1 MIALFLIYALAL
13 FLGRYL
19 SFRKYLPSRTFTEA
33 RSRPVLTYKKLSG
46 MMIDIGIQAI
56 AILGK
61 LFHVFNMLI
70 TGTAIAIAI
79 AIGINFRGFFE
90 LNANKLVTNLVIGNT

>member
-1 MIALFLIYALAL
+1 
-13 FLGRYL
+13 
-19 SFRKYLPSRTFTEA
+19 
-33 RSRPVLTYKKLSG
+33 

-90 LNANKLVTNLVIGNT
+90 LNANKLVTNLVIGNTWVVIKIKIMLQLSCPKYFESRVLDGVLLIIFQSILNYK

>member
-1 MIALFLIYALAL
+1 
-13 FLGRYL
+13 
-19 SFRKYLPSRTFTEA
+19 
-33 RSRPVLTYKKLSG
+33 

-70 TGTAIAIAI
+70 TGTAIAI
-79 AIGINFRGFFE
+79 GINFRGFFE
-90 LNANKLVTNLVIGNT
+90 LNANKLVTNLVIGNTWVVIKIKIMLQLSCPKYFESRVLDGVLLIIFQSILNYK

>member
-1 MIALFLIYALAL
+1 
-13 FLGRYL
+13 
-19 SFRKYLPSRTFTEA
+19 
-33 RSRPVLTYKKLSG
+33 
-46 MMIDIGIQAI
+46 MIDIGIQAI

-79 AIGINFRGFFE
+79 GINFRGFFE
-90 LNANKLVTNLVIGNT
+90 LNANKLVTNLVIGNTWVVIKIKIMLQLSCPKYFESRVLDGVLLIIFQSILNYK

>member
-70 TGTAIAIAI
+70 TCTAI
-79 AIGINFRGFFE
+79 AIGINFRGFLE